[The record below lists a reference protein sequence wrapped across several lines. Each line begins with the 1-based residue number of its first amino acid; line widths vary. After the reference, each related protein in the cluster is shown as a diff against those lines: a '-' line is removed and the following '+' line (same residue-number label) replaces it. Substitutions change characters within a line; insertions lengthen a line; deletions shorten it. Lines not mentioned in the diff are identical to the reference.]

1 MGATAEVT
9 MNPEEQALI
18 DQLGDVI
25 APQVPGWW
33 PLAVGWWVLL
43 ALVLGML
50 IGLFFIVRNFKNKQ
64 RKDRW
69 RKEALIDH
77 QRISNNL
84 ASRSDTDIN
93 QSTELAE
100 LSVLMRRVALA
111 LLPRERVAA
120 MTDDDWLET
129 LDVIGNT
136 REYSH
141 GVGQWLCRGP
151 YRRSQYFDPR
161 ELGNLLE
168 LTETT
173 IKQAQP
179 VHQAHQE
186 ERAVAAL

>member
-1 MGATAEVT
+1 

-25 APQVPGWW
+25 APQAPGWW

-43 ALVLGML
+43 GLALVVLVNL
-50 IGLFFIVRNFKNKQ
+50 YLLLRNLKRKQ
-64 RKDRW
+64 QQNRW

-77 QRISNNL
+77 QRIFKNL
-84 ASRSDTDIN
+84 ASRTDIDVN
-93 QSTELAE
+93 QSTDLAE

-120 MTDDDWLET
+120 MTDDDWLAT
-129 LDVIGNT
+129 LDAIGNT
-136 REYSH
+136 REYSQ

-151 YRRSQYFDPR
+151 YRRSQYFDER
-161 ELGNLLE
+161 ELNNLLE

-179 VHQAHQE
+179 YQPIHQE
-186 ERAVAAL
+186 ERTVAAL